1 MLQVS
6 EYLRQG
12 GHRKTYADVRRACG
26 LDVWHLEMFMEICV
40 VSIVDLM
47 LVSRQKFD
55 TVNVAVE
62 YRGE

>member
-12 GHRKTYADVRRACG
+12 GHRKTYADIRRACG
-26 LDVWHLEMFMEICV
+26 LEAWHLEMVMEICV

-47 LVSRQKFD
+47 LVSCQKFD
-55 TVNVAVE
+55 TVNIAVD
-62 YRGE
+62 YGRK